1 VTERLLIEK
10 RSHPADVF
18 LADGRVIEALVF
30 VSEYAQTHDGPQT
43 VRDLIDEPGQ
53 VVPAV
58 DADGEFVLIHKDA
71 ISAISVSP
79 SDQDLHGYWSETPAT
94 LRLVGG
100 HRLDGAL
107 LVEDGSGDRLSDAI
121 NHAGDWIRVRSSDS
135 LLWVRVAALVSART
149 PEG

>member
-1 VTERLLIEK
+1 MTERLLVEK

-18 LADGRVIEALVF
+18 LTDGRVIEALVF

-43 VRDLIDEPGQ
+43 VRDLIDEPGH

-58 DADGEFVLIHKDA
+58 DADGEFVLIHKEA
-71 ISAISVSP
+71 ISAVSVSP
-79 SDQDLHGYWSETPAT
+79 SDQDLNGYWHETPAT

-100 HRLDGAL
+100 HRVDGAL
-107 LVEDGSGDRLSDAI
+107 LVEDGSGDRLSDAF
-121 NHAGDWIRVRSSDS
+121 NHAGDWIRVRSSGS

>member
-1 VTERLLIEK
+1 MTERLLVEK

-18 LADGRVIEALVF
+18 LSDGRVIEALVF
-30 VSEYAQTHDGPQT
+30 VSDFAQTHGGPQT

-58 DADGEFVLIHKDA
+58 DSSGEFVLIHKQA
-71 ISAISVSP
+71 VSAVSVSP
-79 SDQDLHGYWSETPAT
+79 SEPDLDGYWHETPAT

-100 HRLDGAL
+100 HRVDGAL
-107 LVEDGSGDRLSDAI
+107 LVEDGSGERLSDAI
-121 NHAGDWIRVRSSDS
+121 NHAGNWIRVRSSGN